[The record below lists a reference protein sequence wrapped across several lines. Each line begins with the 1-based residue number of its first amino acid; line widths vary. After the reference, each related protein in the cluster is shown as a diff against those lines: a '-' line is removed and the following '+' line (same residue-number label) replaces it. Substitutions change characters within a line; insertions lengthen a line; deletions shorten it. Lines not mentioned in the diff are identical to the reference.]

1 MTDVTTG
8 EIIPLTRIN
17 KLPKDS
23 GIFNND
29 VNFLWQTSRKLSEG
43 REYEINVRNPITGIA
58 VNARTKTVST
68 ASIRAPFTSKKS
80 IFSLGTDYITVLCSP
95 GLNSKAY
102 DIKFTVEYE
111 EINLNDTTMR
121 VTKTA
126 VWNMVSNFQV
136 STGDLIRK
144 IEKTAFLQFLGNTI
158 KADPNYLHKI
168 KSVGAIFYG
177 GNKDLVDYISV
188 NEPSIGIVQ
197 KQSEYS
203 NIKGGLG
210 LFASRCRQ
218 EINGIKFD
226 PASVKYLQTSP
237 YTKALN
243 FIQ

>member
-1 MTDVTTG
+1 MEDFFKRYSYVLLFGFLFSIATTSCENEVDINADWKETIIIYGLLDANDSIQYIKINKAFLNEKQSAYQVAQIADSLYLDSVRASITDLNTG
-8 EIIPLTRIN
+8 EVIPLIRIN

-111 EINLNDTTMR
+111 EINTNDTSVK

-126 VWNMVSNFQV
+126 IWNMVSNFQV
-136 STGDLIRK
+136 SSGDLIRK
-144 IEKTAFLQFLGNTI
+144 IEKTAF
-158 KADPNYLHKI
+158 
-168 KSVGAIFYG
+168 
-177 GNKDLVDYISV
+177 
-188 NEPSIGIVQ
+188 
-197 KQSEYS
+197 
-203 NIKGGLG
+203 
-210 LFASRCRQ
+210 
-218 EINGIKFD
+218 
-226 PASVKYLQTSP
+226 
-237 YTKALN
+237 
-243 FIQ
+243 

>member
-1 MTDVTTG
+1 V
-8 EIIPLTRIN
+8 
-17 KLPKDS
+17 
-23 GIFNND
+23 
-29 VNFLWQTSRKLSEG
+29 
-43 REYEINVRNPITGIA
+43 
-58 VNARTKTVST
+58 
-68 ASIRAPFTSKKS
+68 
-80 IFSLGTDYITVLCSP
+80 
-95 GLNSKAY
+95 NSKAY

-111 EINLNDTTMR
+111 EINANDTSVK

-126 VWNMVSNFQV
+126 IWNMVSNFQV
-136 STGDLIRK
+136 SSGDLIRK

-158 KADPNYLHKI
+158 KADPNYLHRI

-177 GNKDLVDYISV
+177 GNQDLVDYISV

-226 PASVKYLQTSP
+226 PASVKNLQTSP